1 MEKILKQRLLFAAP
15 GILTLLVIVTSDL
28 MIVPLLASIPEKYE
42 KILFPNN
49 NSSENLQSEV
59 KDETTDTI
67 VEDAKAENAF
77 KPLAEYFSFTL
88 PIAGTFFDDGR
99 NYSFNVSI
107 RTELSPVVANPFDTE
122 LDYLTTIL
130 QPIVVDETIGM
141 KSTDL
146 FSEMF
151 RDKLGR
157 ILTTSFNS
165 QLSNSGY
172 DKIVSGVEII
182 DFWAP

>member
-1 MEKILKQRLLFAAP
+1 VEKILKQRLLFAAP

-42 KILFPNN
+42 TILFPGD
-49 NSSENLQSEV
+49 NSSENQQSEV
-59 KDETTDTI
+59 TVETTNII
-67 VEDAKAENAF
+67 VEDENDENPF
-77 KPLAEYFSFTL
+77 KPLVEYFSFTL
-88 PIAGTFFDDGR
+88 PIAGTFFDDER

-107 RTELSPVVANPFDTE
+107 KTELSPVVTNPFDTE

-130 QPIVVDETIGM
+130 QPIAVNETIGM

-172 DKIVSGVEII
+172 DKIVSGVEIV

>member
-1 MEKILKQRLLFAAP
+1 VEKILKQRLLFAVP
-15 GILTLLVIVTSDL
+15 GGLTLLVIVTSDL
-28 MIVPLLASIPEKYE
+28 MIVPLLSSIPEKYE
-42 KILFPNN
+42 KILFPVDHV
-49 NSSENLQSEV
+49 SENLKSEIT
-59 KDETTDTI
+59 DETTDVI
-67 VEDAKAENAF
+67 VEGAKEENPF

-107 RTELSPVVANPFDTE
+107 KTELSPVVTNPFDKE

-130 QPIVVDETIGM
+130 QPIVVNETIGI

-157 ILTTSFNS
+157 ILTMSFNS